1 MTERNK
7 NILLGVLIVGVLSM
21 TVAFAT
27 LSTRLNIGGQAS
39 VASTNWNVHFDNW
52 ADVTENT
59 ITNEFGTQQNTA
71 VHPAVSDLTMTDS
84 TNITKVEGLNITL
97 KQPNDYARYTF
108 EIVNEGS
115 IDAELSGFSAN
126 MTCTSNNNCSAVVDY
141 EVKCYEDS
149 SLTGTEVTTQSVL
162 GKNGNR
168 AYCYLQVK
176 YKDQSSAKS
185 VVNKVAAADK
195 LAYTQEAISFSLAP
209 EWTWVQSTVATN
221 NNQGGGNVTPSNPYE
236 TTFNGNYTAYKMNDV
251 DTSGYGDAGANHGS
265 NGWVTSL
272 DPNSRAYLRTTGSLP
287 EACGVFGSG
296 QAGTVCMTSSYYNS
310 SYSSAGNYNSDFE
323 DVSTSTSDITT
334 AAGLQATG
342 LKGYALSK
350 AEEMLSKGASSCY
363 VYSRNVG
370 CDMPSGAGTCR
381 IHYDGY
387 VYCYSNGS
395 DNVYVY
401 YGGSTS

>member
-21 TVAFAT
+21 TVAFAA

-71 VHPAVSDLTMTDS
+71 VHPAVSDLTMTDN

-162 GKNGNR
+162 EKNDGR

-176 YKDQSSAKS
+176 YKNQSSAKS

-236 TTFNGNYTAYKMNDV
+236 TTFNGTYGYDFKGAA
-251 DTSGYGDAGANHGS
+251 TSGNGGDS
-265 NGWVTSL
+265 EWVSTL
-272 DPNSRAYLRTTGSLP
+272 NPNVTTYLRYDGTKI
-287 EACGVFGSG
+287 EVCGVFGSG
-296 QAGTVCMTSSYYNS
+296 QSGTVCLVPNASGYASDVANASEGEYNS
-310 SYSSAGNYNSDFE
+310 TNI
-323 DVSTSTSDITT
+323 STS
-334 AAGLQATG
+334 GLTGYSLAKAT
-342 LKGYALSK
+342 
-350 AEEMLSKGASSCY
+350 EMLSKGASSC
-363 VYSRNVG
+363 VVNLGGVSCIMSSGGWCSIGDGGDVV
-370 CDMPSGAGTCR
+370 CDDGGGDTGAWGLNSAGGT
-381 IHYDGY
+381 I
-387 VYCYSNGS
+387 
-395 DNVYVY
+395 
-401 YGGSTS
+401 GGGH